1 MVKIKIGKEQQRLM
15 RAYIDLNK
23 SIKDKS
29 KCILLRDF
37 VAYWLDEWFIEEKN
51 GEYKLIDNLEL
62 VIDWVAKKY

>member
-1 MVKIKIGKEQQRLM
+1 MGKIKIGKEQQRLM
-15 RAYIDLNK
+15 RAFFDLND
-23 SIKDKS
+23 SLKDKS

-37 VAYWLDEWFIEEKN
+37 VVYWLDEWFIEEKN